1 MSAHAQ
7 AVTLHLPAS
16 LYDHVKRRAAESRR
30 SVEAELLQV
39 VETAIPQEQGLSPE
53 LAEAVSALAHLT
65 DEELWSA
72 ARTRL
77 APEAG
82 AQLESLHFKQQSEGL
97 SEEEEATDARL
108 LREYERVMLVRAE
121 AARLLKDRGY
131 DVSSLLTGR

>member
-1 MSAHAQ
+1 MSAHAH
-7 AVTLHLPAS
+7 AVTLHLPAP
-16 LYDHVKRRAAESRR
+16 LYGHLKRRADESRR

-39 VETAIPQEQGLSPE
+39 VETAIPREEALHPE
-53 LAEAVSALAHLT
+53 LAVAVSELAHLS
-65 DEELWSA
+65 DEKLWSA

-77 APEAG
+77 TRETS

-121 AARLLKDRGY
+121 AARLLKDRGH
-131 DVSSLLTGR
+131 DVSSLLTER